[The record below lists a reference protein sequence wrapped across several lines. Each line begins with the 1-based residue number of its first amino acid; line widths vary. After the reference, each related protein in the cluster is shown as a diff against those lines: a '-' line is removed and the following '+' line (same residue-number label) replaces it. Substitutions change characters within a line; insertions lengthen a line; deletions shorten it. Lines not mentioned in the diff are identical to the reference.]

1 MLFQRKVDRA
11 MKWAKG
17 GFEEASGYNN
27 NPDNRGETKDAQDD
41 FDEEAFERYRK
52 QVEPEFEKNDI
63 KAIILSAIIVFGPL
77 LVILALICA
86 LMVNLMR

>member
-17 GFEEASGYNN
+17 GFEEASAYK
-27 NPDNRGETKDAQDD
+27 NPENTGETGGAQDD

-63 KAIILSAIIVFGPL
+63 KAIILSAIMVFGP
-77 LVILALICA
+77 VFIVLALICA